1 MRHLHIVSP
10 DTVRRDSV
18 KRRLTDSKYSLQTYR
33 DTEQLTRTL
42 STLDASRQHLVIY
55 VPPPKDI
62 QSYAH
67 ELISLLALQRL
78 GFPVAVICMSTEQPI
93 IQTAEVLNMYK
104 LLYDAQESLHDQI
117 SNIAIGKRTP
127 RRTVRQ
133 RENSLTP
140 REQSVLIGLRA
151 GLSIKEV
158 ASNLKISANTVSTYK
173 ARIMQK
179 RGYRR
184 NADLLQSRD

>member
-1 MRHLHIVSP
+1 MSHVHVVSP

-18 KRRLTDSKYSLQTYR
+18 KRRLTDPKYSLKTYK
-33 DTEQLTRTL
+33 DTEQLTQTL
-42 STLDASRQHLVIY
+42 STLDANRQHLVIY
-55 VPPPKDI
+55 VPPPKEI

-93 IQTAEVLNMYK
+93 VQTAEVLKIYRI
-104 LLYDAQESLHDQI
+104 LYDAQESLHDQI
-117 SNIAIGKRTP
+117 SNIVSGKRTP

-133 RENSLTP
+133 RVSSLTP

-151 GLSIKEV
+151 WLSIKEV

-179 RGYRR
+179 RGYRS
-184 NADLLQSRD
+184 NAHLLQSRD

>member
-1 MRHLHIVSP
+1 M
-10 DTVRRDSV
+10 
-18 KRRLTDSKYSLQTYR
+18 
-33 DTEQLTRTL
+33 
-42 STLDASRQHLVIY
+42 IY

-93 IQTAEVLNMYK
+93 IQTAEVLNLYK

>member
-1 MRHLHIVSP
+1 MRHLHVVSP

-18 KRRLTDSKYSLQTYR
+18 KRRLTDLKFSLQTYK
-33 DTEQLTRTL
+33 DTDQLTRTL
-42 STLDASRQHLVIY
+42 STLDVSRGHLVIY
-55 VPPPKDI
+55 VPPPKEI
-62 QSYAH
+62 ASYAH
-67 ELISLLALQRL
+67 ELISLAAIQRL

-93 IQTAEVLNMYK
+93 VETAKVLNLYQI
-104 LLYDAQESLHDQI
+104 LYDAQGTLQDQI
-117 SNIAIGKRTP
+117 SNIVSSKQNL
-127 RRTVRQ
+127 RRTER
-133 RENSLTP
+133 RRKSSLTP

-179 RGYRR
+179 RGFRT
-184 NADLLQSRD
+184 NAELLQSRD

>member
-1 MRHLHIVSP
+1 MKHVHVVSP

-18 KRRLTDSKYSLQTYR
+18 KRRLTSPAYSLQTYK
-33 DTEQLTRTL
+33 DTEQLIRTL
-42 STLDASRQHLVIY
+42 RTLDASRQHLVIY
-55 VPPPKDI
+55 VPPPKEI

-78 GFPVAVICMSTEQPI
+78 GFLVAVICMSTEKPI
-93 IQTAEVLNMYK
+93 IQTAEVLNVDK
-104 LLYDAQESLHDQI
+104 ILYDAQESLHDQI
-117 SNIAIGKRTP
+117 SNIASGKRTP
-127 RRTVRQ
+127 RRAVKQ
-133 RENSLTP
+133 RESSLTP

-158 ASNLKISANTVSTYK
+158 AFNLKISANTVSTYK
-173 ARIMQK
+173 SRIMQK